1 MTDPSGSSRAGLTHI
16 PTAVKRRATD
26 LCPISPQHPGSPRAT
41 RCSNRWSGA
50 PRACKHEE
58 IEAAHPPPP
67 RDKDRTPLIRA
78 GAWLLMAGLL
88 YMLWPSAET
97 AYLAMESVI
106 R

>member
-1 MTDPSGSSRAGLTHI
+1 MKKSKQ
-16 PTAVKRRATD
+16 PTR
-26 LCPISPQHPGSPRAT
+26 
-41 RCSNRWSGA
+41 
-50 PRACKHEE
+50 
-58 IEAAHPPPP
+58 PP
-67 RDKDRTPLIRA
+67 REKDRTPLVRA